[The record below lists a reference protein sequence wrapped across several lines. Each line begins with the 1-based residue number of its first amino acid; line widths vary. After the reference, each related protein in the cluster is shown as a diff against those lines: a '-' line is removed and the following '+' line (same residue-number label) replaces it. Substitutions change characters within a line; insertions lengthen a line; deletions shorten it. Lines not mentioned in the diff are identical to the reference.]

1 MGEEDATAHAGVL
14 HEALRPLRR
23 DARAMDA
30 RHLFKNPLIIGWR
43 EWVSL
48 PDLKVDAV
56 KAKIDTGARTSALHA
71 FRIEPF
77 RHEDEAWVRF
87 ELHPLQRSRAMQ
99 VTSEARV
106 IDERSVRSS
115 NGRMDRRYI
124 IKTLLRLGDVAWPIE
139 LSLANRD
146 EMGFRMLLG
155 RTALRGRTVIEP
167 GRSFLLG
174 AAAARLAHRHR
185 PAARRPRTA

>member
-1 MGEEDATAHAGVL
+1 
-14 HEALRPLRR
+14 
-23 DARAMDA
+23 MDA
-30 RHLFKNPLIIGWR
+30 RHLAKNPLTIGWR

-48 PDLKVDAV
+48 PDLDVDAV

-71 FRIEPF
+71 FRMERF
-77 RHEDEAWVRF
+77 EREGEAWVRF
-87 ELHPLQRSRAMQ
+87 ELHPIQRSRAMA
-99 VTSEARV
+99 VTSEARI

-115 NGRMDRRYI
+115 NGRVDRRYI

-174 AAAARLAHRHR
+174 TAPARLIHRHR

>member
-1 MGEEDATAHAGVL
+1 
-14 HEALRPLRR
+14 
-23 DARAMDA
+23 MDA
-30 RHLFKNPLIIGWR
+30 RHLSKTKLTIGWR

-48 PDLKVDAV
+48 PDLNVGAI
-56 KAKIDTGARTSALHA
+56 KAKVDTGARTSSLHA

-77 RHEDEAWVRF
+77 NREDATWVRF
-87 ELHPLQRSRAMQ
+87 ELHPLQRSRAMS
-99 VTSEARV
+99 VACEARV
-106 IDERSVRSS
+106 VDERSVRSS
-115 NGRMDRRYI
+115 NGSVDRRYI
-124 IKTLLRLGDVAWPIE
+124 IKTLLRIGDVAWPIE

-174 AAAARLAHRHR
+174 AAPARLTHRHR
-185 PAARRPRTA
+185 PVARSPRTA

>member
-1 MGEEDATAHAGVL
+1 
-14 HEALRPLRR
+14 
-23 DARAMDA
+23 MDA
-30 RHLFKNPLIIGWR
+30 RHLSKTPLTIGWR

-48 PDLKVDAV
+48 PDLTVDAI
-56 KAKIDTGARTSALHA
+56 KAKVDTGARTSSLHA

-77 RHEDEAWVRF
+77 SREGATWVRF
-87 ELHPLQRSRAMQ
+87 ELHPLQRSRAMK
-99 VTSEARV
+99 VACEARV
-106 IDERSVRSS
+106 VDERSVRSS
-115 NGRMDRRYI
+115 NGSVDRRYI
-124 IKTLLRLGDVAWPIE
+124 IKTLLRIGDVAWPIE

-174 AAAARLAHRHR
+174 AAPARLTHRHR
-185 PAARRPRTA
+185 PASRSPRTA

>member
-1 MGEEDATAHAGVL
+1 M
-14 HEALRPLRR
+14 EARNVSKQLLTV
-23 DARAMDA
+23 
-30 RHLFKNPLIIGWR
+30 GWR
-43 EWVSL
+43 EWVGL
-48 PDLKVDAV
+48 PDLNVDAI
-56 KAKIDTGARTSALHA
+56 KAKIDTGARTSSLHA

-77 RHEDEAWVRF
+77 RRENAAWVRF
-87 ELHPLQRSRAMQ
+87 ELHPIQRSRAMK
-99 VTSEARV
+99 VACKARV
-106 IDERSVRSS
+106 IGERSVRSS
-115 NGRMDRRYI
+115 NGSVDRRYI

-174 AAAARLAHRHR
+174 AAPTRLPRSHRLAS
-185 PAARRPRTA
+185 RRPPTS

>member
-1 MGEEDATAHAGVL
+1 
-14 HEALRPLRR
+14 
-23 DARAMDA
+23 MDA
-30 RHLFKNPLIIGWR
+30 RHLFKNPLTIGWR

-48 PDLKVDAV
+48 PDLNVDAV

-77 RHEDEAWVRF
+77 RRKDEAWVRF
-87 ELHPLQRSRAMQ
+87 ELHPLQRSRAMR
-99 VTSEARV
+99 VMSEARV

-115 NGRMDRRYI
+115 NGRVDRRFI
-124 IKTLLRLGDVAWPIE
+124 IKTLLRLGDAAWPIE

-174 AAAARLAHRHR
+174 AAPARLIHRHH
-185 PAARRPRTA
+185 PASRRLSQA

>member
-1 MGEEDATAHAGVL
+1 
-14 HEALRPLRR
+14 
-23 DARAMDA
+23 MDA
-30 RHLFKNPLIIGWR
+30 RHLIKNPLTIGWR

-48 PDLKVDAV
+48 PDLNVDAI

-77 RHEDEAWVRF
+77 QREGATWVRF
-87 ELHPLQRSRAMQ
+87 ELHPLQRSRAMR
-99 VTSEARV
+99 VTSEACV
-106 IDERSVRSS
+106 VDERSVRSS
-115 NGRMDRRYI
+115 NGRVDRRYI

-174 AAAARLAHRHR
+174 AAPARLTHRHR
-185 PAARRPRTA
+185 SASRRLSQA